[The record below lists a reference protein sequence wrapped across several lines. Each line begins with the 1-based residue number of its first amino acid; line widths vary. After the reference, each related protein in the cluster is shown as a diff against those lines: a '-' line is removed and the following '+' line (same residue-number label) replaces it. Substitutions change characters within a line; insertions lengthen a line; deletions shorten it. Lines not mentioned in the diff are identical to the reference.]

1 MDYENDYGH
10 DHEKAGDDTL
20 AEVNI
25 LILDYMLCMA
35 IHEAKSGQV
44 QDWAIWQEDTQRML
58 KLVLPPMETLTPDLR
73 IKTQVYD
80 IIRLFIQTGDRPR
93 LEPTT
98 LADMAIALVATCK
111 TENRTTTIQN
121 AVEAAV
127 QICAYAALQ
136 ARNDTNNDSP
146 ENRETG
152 RRRDDTPENKQDIP
166 VCIRETLPLLGVS
179 IKKYMEVSGQVE
191 RDKDA
196 TAGLFDAL
204 LNIMMSLEPPVLI
217 QLERGK
223 LNGLSR
229 AQTEELKLR
238 IGMH

>member
-1 MDYENDYGH
+1 
-10 DHEKAGDDTL
+10 
-20 AEVNI
+20 
-25 LILDYMLCMA
+25 
-35 IHEAKSGQV
+35 
-44 QDWAIWQEDTQRML
+44 
-58 KLVLPPMETLTPDLR
+58 METLTPDLR
-73 IKTQVYD
+73 IKTQVFD
-80 IIRLFIQTGDRPR
+80 IIKLFTQTGDRPR

-98 LADMAIALVATCK
+98 LADMATALVATCK
-111 TENRTTTIQN
+111 TENRTITIQH

-127 QICAYAALQ
+127 QICAHAALQ

-152 RRRDDTPENKQDIP
+152 RRRDDAPENKQDIP

-179 IKKYMEVSGQVE
+179 IKKYLEVSGQVE

-204 LNIMMSLEPPVLI
+204 LNVMMSLEPPVLI